1 MADIVVPEDL
11 LLPLPTT
18 ENEKDLYNTLQ
29 DYTKKV
35 GQSFSALEDIET
47 ITAGTGLTDTTNTF
61 SVNVDGSTVEIGG
74 SGIQVKNGGIDTT
87 QLATDSV
94 DKTIID
100 ADVAGSGLVQAVGGE
115 LDVNVDNVTIE
126 ITTDVLGVKN
136 LSIDTAQLTGKGV
149 TTAKLEDDLV
159 FGTFPSTPSSAP
171 DANYEVANKKYVD
184 DNSGANEYSVTGTL
198 RTIHTNAAETFIQP
212 TANVWTKMKESQ
224 CSLNGIMEVSYSSQ
238 CGYAHPAVTF
248 TSRIYVNGVAVG
260 TSHEVTNNDTYN
272 TYSEDITVEAND
284 LIQVYEKMSNLVGY
298 GMKAKDLI
306 FKSSVG
312 EKSLII
318 L

>member
-224 CSLNGIMEVSYSSQ
+224 CSLNGIIEVSHSAKS
-238 CGYAHPAVTF
+238 GYLTSTV
-248 TSRIYVNGVAVG
+248 TSRVYVNGIAVG
-260 TSHEVTNNDTYN
+260 TEHEITGNTDYH
-272 TYSEDITVEAND
+272 TYSDDITVDAND
-284 LIQVYEKMSNLVGY
+284 LIQIYSKMVGRPDY
-298 GMKAKDLI
+298 GMFIKDLI
-306 FKSSVG
+306 FKSSVV
-312 EKSLII
+312 ETSVII
-318 L
+318 S